1 MKKPVIQR
9 TVRFEQDQI
18 VRLDQIATDQ
28 KRSFADLLRVVIGEY
43 LDGRRAQSDSQLRLA
58 RVSEYAQAALDTIIL
73 EQHPEHREK
82 IVAETAR
89 RMERYHAAR

>member
-1 MKKPVIQR
+1 MKKPIIQR

-18 VRLDQIATDQ
+18 IRLDAIAAQ
-28 KRSFADLLRVVIGEY
+28 ERRSFADLLRNVIGDY
-43 LDGRRAQSDSQLRLA
+43 LDSQQLQSDSRLRLA
-58 RVSEYAQAALDTIIL
+58 RVTEYAQAALDTIIL

>member
-1 MKKPVIQR
+1 MKRPIIQR
-9 TVRFEQDQI
+9 TVRFEAEQI
-18 VRLDQIATDQ
+18 ARLDALAADQ
-28 KRSFADLLRVVIGEY
+28 KRTFADLLRLVIAEY
-43 LDGRRAQSDSQLRLA
+43 LEGNRQQSDSQLRLA
-58 RVSEYAQAALDTIIL
+58 RVTEYAQAALDTIIL

>member
-1 MKKPVIQR
+1 MNKPIIQR
-9 TVRFEQDQI
+9 SVRFEA
-18 VRLDQIATDQ
+18 DQIARLDAIAADQ
-28 KRSFADLLRVVIGEY
+28 KRSFADLLRLVITDY
-43 LDGRRAQSDSQLRLA
+43 LDGHRAQSDSQLRLA
-58 RVSEYAQAALDTIIL
+58 RVTEYAQAALDTIIL